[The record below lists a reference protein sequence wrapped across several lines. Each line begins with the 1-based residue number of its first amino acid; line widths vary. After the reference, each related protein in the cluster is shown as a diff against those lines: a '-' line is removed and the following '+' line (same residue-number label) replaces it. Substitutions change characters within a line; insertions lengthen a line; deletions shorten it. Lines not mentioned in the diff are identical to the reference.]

1 MRTSRVIASLI
12 RSLMLGTAAP
22 ATAALMLTTLVGCKD
37 ESQPEYWV
45 DKLSEPSWRGRAVAR
60 LQQFFEDA
68 VTKANKDMKAPEV
81 QDLINKSVEPL
92 TNLYKE
98 SYSDLDTKTR
108 VSLIKLLADFRDK
121 RTEPALKKA
130 FEEFAKS
137 PRTSKDDADIKW
149 AARANQ
155 ELKLDSLADPMLQA
169 FLKMRASTMLG
180 GVVYRDL
187 NEAMVAV
194 SAKSWAGPLAAALD
208 KPMAPPTSR
217 DKEVADDYRD
227 QLFWQ
232 TTAAEVLGRLGDASA
247 VPALIKVMVDPGKG
261 DVQATALLALVK
273 LGKPAADAATK
284 LLKGENQEV
293 LSYYKSRVKELGG
306 EEPKV
311 ANPLVPTAALILG
324 TIGRTDALPA
334 LIGALQNAKEDPTK
348 AVIAREL
355 SKIPATADS
364 VAAFKSVFESLPADA
379 EIPPGG
385 KALDQLVEAAGAFRD
400 PDMIDWLL
408 AQAASAKGDADDRKA
423 LQAAI
428 AVTVL
433 KLAKPSQMAQAK
445 EAINKYGTDVEKGL
459 YAQAE
464 AVVKECGEKA
474 ECYVNALQKGEY
486 QNQKNQFAGIKAGYM
501 VAIYGN
507 ESTRDQLIAGLD
519 KITNASLRYVAAQA
533 IDKLTPKGSKEV
545 SAKLNEIVQKNAKSP
560 DRDKA
565 AGDAP
570 LKQVMYRLD
579 GRTG

>member
-12 RSLMLGTAAP
+12 RSLMLGSAAP
-22 ATAALMLTTLVGCKD
+22 ATAAVMLTTLVGCKD

-45 DKLSEPSWRGRAVAR
+45 DKLSEPSWRGRAVVR

-68 VTKANKDMKAPEV
+68 LTKANKDMKAPEV

-92 TNLYKE
+92 TNLYKD

-108 VSLIKLLADFRDK
+108 VGLIKLLADFRDK

-169 FLKMRASTMLG
+169 FLKMKTSTMLG
-180 GVVYRDL
+180 GIVYRDL

-194 SAKSWAGPLAAALD
+194 SAKSWAGPLSGVLE
-208 KPMAPPTSR
+208 KPMTPPTSK

-232 TTAAEVLGRLGDASA
+232 TTAAEVLGRIGDPSA
-247 VPALIKVMVDPGKG
+247 VPALTKVMVDPGKA
-261 DVQATALLALVK
+261 DVQTTALLALVK

-284 LLKGENQEV
+284 LLKGEDTA
-293 LSYYKSRVKELGG
+293 LIDFYKSRVKELSGA
-306 EEPKV
+306 EPKNSPHV
-311 ANPLVPTAALILG
+311 ATAALILG
-324 TIGRTDALPA
+324 TIGRADALPA
-334 LIGALQNAKEDPTK
+334 LISALQSEKDDGNK

-355 SKIPATADS
+355 SKIPATPES
-364 VAAFKSVFESLPADA
+364 VAAFKSVYESLSPDA

-385 KALDQLVEAAGAFRD
+385 KALDQLTEAAGAFRD
-400 PDMIDWLL
+400 PGMIDWLL
-408 AQAASAKGDADDRKA
+408 TQAANAKGDADDRKA

-428 AVTVL
+428 ALTVL

-445 EAINKYGTDVEKGL
+445 EAINKYGTDVEKAL

-474 ECYVNALQKGEY
+474 DCYVNALQKSDY
-486 QNQKNQFAGIKAGYM
+486 QDQKNQFAGIKAGYM
-501 VAIYGN
+501 VAILGN
-507 ESTRDQLIAGLD
+507 EGTRDQLIAGLD
-519 KITNASLRYVAAQA
+519 KVTNASLRYVAAQA

-545 SAKLNEIVQKNAKSP
+545 SAKLNDIVQKNAKSA